1 MFVKPA
7 AGRTVRDPVKGTFLP
22 EEGAEVAESM
32 FWNRRIRDGD
42 VITVDTSAPA
52 AKSPASAKGADSAAT
67 NDKSVASTDTG
78 SAS

>member
-32 FWNRRIRDGD
+32 FWNRRR
-42 VITVDTSAPA
+42 P
-52 AKSPASAKGADSAAT
+52 
-67 NDKSVASTDTG
+67 
-78 SAS
+78 